1 MVAQTRA
8 RERARWV
15 RTPGVDGVR
24 VLRGKLSIADAD
36 VARLRDLAL
45 RGAPIFNP
53 DERRVQHVVPAT
65 DPTLQSLVAALE
77 AEGLLDGR
85 TVGPAVALH
94 SSAGCAQQAFH
105 TDYEP
110 KRVAAAAGAK
120 PLGVL
125 AALEAGTRFVTPE
138 RTYELAPGDIVVFDG
153 DAVHAGAA
161 YASPNT
167 RLHLYVD
174 SPAVHRAPNTTY
186 LLEDAAA

>member
-8 RERARWV
+8 RARSVRAPSV
-15 RTPGVDGVR
+15 NGVR
-24 VLRGKLSIADAD
+24 VLRGKLTGISDAD
-36 VARLRDLAL
+36 VARLQSLAL

-53 DERRVQHVVPAT
+53 DERRVQYVVPST

-94 SSAGCAQQAFH
+94 SSAGCAQQDFH

-110 KRVAAAAGAK
+110 KRVAAAGAK

-125 AALEAGTRFVTPE
+125 AALEVGTRFVTPE
-138 RTYELAPGDIVVFDG
+138 RTYELAPGDVLVFDG

-161 YASPNT
+161 YARPNT

-174 SPAVHRAPNTTY
+174 SPAVRRAPNTTY
-186 LLEDAAA
+186 LVEDAAA